1 MSVKYK
7 VDDSGQIIR
16 YNYQESNSDLIEI
29 NTVNGIEKLT
39 KEQIIREVENGA
51 RFVAY
56 SYVFSILIMSF
67 KRYREVY
74 LVRPNESIFGK
85 MFGTFMVTLI
95 FGWWGFPW
103 GIIWSLG
110 SIFNNLSGG
119 TDLTDE
125 IIVSLDE

>member
-1 MSVKYK
+1 MSIKYK

-16 YNYQESNSDLIEI
+16 YNYQESNNEQIEI
-29 NTVNGIEKLT
+29 NTANGIET
-39 KEQIIREVENGA
+39 FTEEQIIREVDNGA

-67 KRYREVY
+67 KRYREVH

-85 MFGTFMVTLI
+85 MFGTFLVTLL

-103 GIIWSLG
+103 GIIWSIG
-110 SIFNNLSGG
+110 SLFNNIAGG
-119 TDLTDE
+119 TDVTDE